1 MGFHVIFSL
10 ATSHESSTKVLVFSL
25 NIYMIA
31 HVIIFILFNSLINNY
46 ATHCD
51 TFYTT
56 VALKDPLKG
65 DLYKIYVGLI
75 CHLIGTWCN

>member
-25 NIYMIA
+25 NSYMIA
-31 HVIIFILFNSLINNY
+31 HVIILILFNSFNY

-65 DLYKIYVGLI
+65 DLYKIDVGLI
-75 CHLIGTWCN
+75 SHSIGTWYN